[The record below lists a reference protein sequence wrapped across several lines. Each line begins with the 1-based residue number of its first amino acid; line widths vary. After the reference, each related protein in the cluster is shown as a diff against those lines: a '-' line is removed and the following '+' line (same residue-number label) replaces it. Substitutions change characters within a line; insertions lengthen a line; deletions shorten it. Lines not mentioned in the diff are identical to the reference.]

1 MGRWSMEIVIEL
13 GDFDDNW
20 TVLSLAVARLARGDQ
35 GGMEMLL
42 RLRSHI
48 IQTGE
53 GKSRVYTQIKLV
65 FGCHA
70 SNK

>member
-1 MGRWSMEIVIEL
+1 MEIVIEL

-53 GKSRVYTQIKLV
+53 GKSRVYILPCIEGYLKGLQD
-65 FGCHA
+65 
-70 SNK
+70 